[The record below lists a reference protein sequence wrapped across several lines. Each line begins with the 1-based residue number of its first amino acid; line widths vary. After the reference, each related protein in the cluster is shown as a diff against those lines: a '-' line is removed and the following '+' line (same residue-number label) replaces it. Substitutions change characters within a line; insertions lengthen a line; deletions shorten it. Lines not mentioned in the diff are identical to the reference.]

1 MIFDARLKG
10 VWMPVTLRM
19 TETGGSL
26 PWGNPGASHGGFNE
40 KNHGK
45 NIGKSIIIFFPMI
58 FPSFIDK
65 HLPI

>member
-1 MIFDARLKG
+1 
-10 VWMPVTLRM
+10 M

-26 PWGNPGASHGGFNE
+26 PWGNFGASHGGFNE

>member
-40 KNHGK
+40 KIMGK
-45 NIGKSIIIFFPMI
+45 I
-58 FPSFIDK
+58 
-65 HLPI
+65 